1 MKEKSWKAMAM
12 FFAAVLLLGGC
23 GASDKSAAQTENF
36 SMTNASS
43 ADYGGGWETETAM
56 DTSGEEKT
64 EEVSPEMAAEEA
76 GTEESLSSMTNA
88 SSADYGG
95 GWETE
100 TAMDTSGE
108 EKTEEV
114 SPEMAAEEAGT
125 EESLSEKDLSSR
137 KLIKRVSLSM
147 ETKSFDTMKQKMEEA
162 ITSCGGYIESSSFD
176 DPQGGEYYRYYSI
189 TARIPSEKLDS
200 FVSEAGNLGT
210 VTNKSENV
218 EDVTLDYV
226 DKTAYKESLQVEY
239 ERVME
244 LLEEAKDLEQI
255 LALESKLSQLRYEI
269 NSYESQL
276 RTYDNLIDYSTV
288 NIYISEVEYEQKA
301 EDTIGSRISNGFQSS
316 LYTVRDFFVNLF
328 VGIVANLPVIVLV
341 GIVAALGVIGVVKLW
356 KRKKKRKQEKKDN
369 KENQENKEKPKA

>member
-12 FFAAVLLLGGC
+12 FLVAVLLLGGC

-76 GTEESLSSMTNA
+76 GTEESLS
-88 SSADYGG
+88 
-95 GWETE
+95 
-100 TAMDTSGE
+100 
-108 EKTEEV
+108 
-114 SPEMAAEEAGT
+114 
-125 EESLSEKDLSSR
+125 EKDLSSR

-147 ETKSFDTMKQKMEEA
+147 ETKFFDTMKQKMEEE